1 MRDSLAV
8 LAVLFLIALF
18 FLPAYY
24 IGPLYLLL
32 VVIYL
37 LALYA
42 VERRGPKR
50 VESVIDV
57 AFFLTLM
64 CLLMKKFGEPLWQGL
79 ALGLLLLGLEAA
91 KGLWRRRYRDKSLDK
106 PGVRP

>member
-1 MRDSLAV
+1 MRDSLAL

-42 VERRGPKR
+42 VEKRGLGKT
-50 VESVIDV
+50 VERILD
-57 AFFLTLM
+57 ALFFMLIM
-64 CLLMKKFGEPLWQGL
+64 CFILKKLGEPLWQGL

-91 KGLWRRRYRDKSLDK
+91 KGLWRRRSRDK
-106 PGVRP
+106 GYGF